1 MREHSVR
8 AWRAPEPSVVSLLGA
23 ARPLA
28 VIAGALIALQSSQ
41 SLDTPKVVFFAIAVL
56 ALTGS
61 VLRVWR
67 SRESALVEAA
77 RPWLITSGIIAAIV
91 GLSLP
96 VALSNGTPVGTWVRD
111 AASYAL
117 IVAAPWLA
125 LDLGASVSSRV
136 AAYAMVVTGSLATAS
151 YTINWLQRR
160 QIVDLPI
167 DRLVLP
173 SFALATG
180 FFAFAV
186 ARAIWGGR
194 DRYAWAIASAVVI
207 GLLLATGTR
216 TAVALAAIPI
226 VLLVDAAR
234 IGGLVRLR
242 TSLLPAVAPLL
253 VMAVVAMPG
262 ILSALS
268 APPPRQ
274 LVATPSAVATPGSL
288 APPASIAPVSPDPVG
303 SSMTEPAPA
312 ATPAPT
318 PTPQDGGRFGTI
330 DDVVSGSDAS
340 LRLRWA
346 QTVAA
351 WEIFVSSP
359 IVGRGLGVSI
369 PWINVDGTLVN
380 YFLADTPVT
389 VLAKFGLFGI
399 VIWAA
404 IGWATVVTLRRARRL
419 GRPATVA
426 RAALLGLATGLILLS
441 PFGAQ
446 LEDKGTGLALIL
458 LLGLAFAVIRTAEPD
473 EPGLPACG

>member
-8 AWRAPEPSVVSLLGA
+8 AWRTPEPSVVSSLGA

-41 SLDTPKVVFFAIAVL
+41 SLDAPKVVFFAIAVL
-56 ALTGS
+56 ALAGS
-61 VLRVWR
+61 VLGVWR

-91 GLSLP
+91 GFSLP

-117 IVAAPWLA
+117 IAAAPWLA
-125 LDLGASVSSRV
+125 VDLGASVSSRV
-136 AAYAMVVTGSLATAS
+136 ATYAMVVAGSLATAS
-151 YTINWLQRR
+151 FTIHWLQRR

-173 SFALATG
+173 SFALVTG
-180 FFAFAV
+180 FFAFAM

-194 DRYAWAIASAVVI
+194 DRYAWAISSAVVI

-242 TSLLPAVAPLL
+242 TSFLPAVAPVL
-253 VMAVVAMPG
+253 VVAMVAMPG
-262 ILSALS
+262 ILSALP
-268 APPPRQ
+268 ATPPGQP
-274 LVATPSAVATPGSL
+274 VATPSAVATPGSIT
-288 APPASIAPVSPDPVG
+288 PPAS
-303 SSMTEPAPA
+303 A
-312 ATPAPT
+312 ATPA

-359 IVGRGLGVSI
+359 IVGRGLGIPI

-404 IGWATVVTLRRARRL
+404 IGWATVLTLRRARCL
-419 GRPATVA
+419 GRPAAVA
-426 RAALLGLATGLILLS
+426 RSALMGLATGFILLL

-458 LLGLAFAVIRTAEPD
+458 LLGLAYAVIRTSEPD
-473 EPGLPACG
+473 EPGLLARG